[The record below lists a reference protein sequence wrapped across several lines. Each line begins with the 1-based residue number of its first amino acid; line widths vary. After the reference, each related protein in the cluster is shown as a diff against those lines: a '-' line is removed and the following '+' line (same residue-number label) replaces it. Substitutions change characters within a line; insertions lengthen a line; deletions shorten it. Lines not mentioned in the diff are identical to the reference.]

1 MMKEKKMTRSAL
13 LKALNK
19 FALNSPGDGYDWGA
33 LYNDDRVFDELNNDE
48 LLALYN
54 DYNNYMKGE

>member
-1 MMKEKKMTRSAL
+1 MTRSEL
-13 LKALNK
+13 LKALYK

-33 LYNDDRVFDELNNDE
+33 LYNDDRVFNELNNDE

-54 DYNNYMKGE
+54 DYINYTKGE